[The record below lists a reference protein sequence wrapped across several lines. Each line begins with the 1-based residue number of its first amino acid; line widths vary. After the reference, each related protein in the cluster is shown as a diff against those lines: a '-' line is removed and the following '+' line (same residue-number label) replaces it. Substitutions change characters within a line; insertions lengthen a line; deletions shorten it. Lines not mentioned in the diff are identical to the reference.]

1 LNNNFTDPG
10 EVRNA
15 FPNDFPQEK
24 PKSNEWI
31 GRIESATKE
40 EQSWRTRATVYW
52 RRYLNRYSSG
62 ASIGRFDWSK
72 ARSNI
77 FFSNT
82 EFFRSAVLPEMP
94 EPVIRERYAKQEAE
108 DDQQKQFFS
117 TCADVVER
125 AIEYA
130 VKTIPNK
137 KAVEMFKNDAL
148 ITGRGV
154 LWVVFNADNDPMSG
168 QISNERIELKHL
180 SYNDFRMAPSR
191 NWEECWWVARRIL
204 LDKDGLKKRFGP
216 EIAEK
221 TTFTYPTSED
231 EQWKGDNAVQYEQRA
246 IIWEIWDKKSKK
258 VFFVSPGNPDI
269 LEENPAPY
277 NLQGFFPTP
286 EPLRLIVDPNTMIPN
301 PEFDIYEKEA
311 QDLSVAAERRSLI
324 LQSIRARCFVPS
336 AYVDDVDKMNEA
348 SDAAYVPLTTND
360 GVIQNDG
367 GINSVFLYEPIEQ
380 RANVLDKLAS
390 EMEALTSTIFDITGR
405 SDAMNDAGTQPGA
418 GGEAETAT
426 RTIMKGKFG
435 SLRLQKKQELFNDY
449 INEIYK
455 ICSEL
460 ICEMYTQQTLMD
472 ITSVS
477 LPTQEEKDQD
487 AQAKQQK
494 EQEKQQYEQEKQ
506 QYDQYMQQMQQQ
518 QPQQDPNQEQD
529 PNQQPP
535 QDPNA
540 PQEPQ
545 PPEEEPVD
553 IRHESYIKKPTWDEV
568 KNYLKDTRLQAYL
581 LEVETEMN
589 VWEADSQTQQARVS
603 LFDTFIEKIEKIM
616 PITQEHPEFSDVLMS
631 LLSFVLD
638 SFKMPASQRNELD
651 DSMQAVQDALKQSA
665 EASKQNPPPPGPEE
679 ITAKAE
685 ETKAQAEM
693 TNAQTKQQESQM
705 DGQIK
710 QQEVQAKQQE
720 IQGKTQ
726 IEQMK
731 YQIDLREIARKEM
744 ETQSNAEIAKMKL
757 QLEQAKLQAISE
769 KEQTRSQTS
778 MHEVGEKLNVSR
790 EKIQSEMQR
799 EQLKMA
805 AKIKMENEKLRHK
818 AEIEKSKLI
827 EKAASADQEYE
838 LQQKEA
844 DEDLTLE

>member
-1 LNNNFTDPG
+1 LRLEELTDPQAT
-10 EVRNA
+10 RNA
-15 FPNDFPQEK
+15 FPNDNTGEK

-31 GRIESATKE
+31 GRIESASRE

-52 RRYLNRYSSG
+52 RRYLNRYNSSSS
-62 ASIGRFDWSK
+62 AGRFDWSK

-94 EPVIRERYAKQEAE
+94 EPVIRERYAKQEAD
-108 DDQQKQFFS
+108 DDQQKQFFA
-117 TCADVVER
+117 TCADIVER

-130 VKTIPNK
+130 VKNLSNK

-154 LWVVFNADNDPMSG
+154 LWVVFNADNNPMDGSL
-168 QISNERIELKHL
+168 SNERIELKHL
-180 SYNDFRMAPSR
+180 SYNDFRMSPSR
-191 NWEECWWVARRIL
+191 NWDEVWWVARRIL
-204 LDKDGLKKRFGP
+204 LDKKGLKKRFGP
-216 EIAEK
+216 EVAEK
-221 TTFTYPTSED
+221 TSFTYPTSED
-231 EQWKGDNAVQYEQRA
+231 EIWKGDNAVQFEQRA
-246 IIWEIWDKKSKK
+246 IVWEIWDKKSKK
-258 VFFVSPGNPDI
+258 VFFVSPGNSDI

-277 NLQGFFPTP
+277 GLANFFPTP
-286 EPLRLIVDPNTMIPN
+286 EPLRLVVDPNTMIPN

-311 QDLSVAAERRSLI
+311 MDLSIAAERRSTI

-336 AYVDDVDKMNEA
+336 TFVDDVEKMNEA
-348 SDAAYVPLTTND
+348 SDASYVPLTTND
-360 GVIQNDG
+360 GMLQEGQTVENI
-367 GINSVFLYEPIEQ
+367 FLYEPIEA
-380 RANVLDKLAS
+380 RANVLDKLAR
-390 EMEALTSTIFDITGR
+390 EMDALTSTIFDITGR
-405 SDAMNDAGTQPGA
+405 SDAMNDAGTQPGE

-460 ICEMYTQQTLMD
+460 ICEMYTVQTLMD

-477 LPTQEEKDQD
+477 LPTTEEKQQD
-487 AQAKQQK
+487 EAKKQQK
-494 EQEKQQYEQEKQ
+494 EQEQQAYEQQ
-506 QYDQYMQQMQQQ
+506 MQQFQAMQQQ
-518 QPQQDPNQEQD
+518 QPQQDPNQ
-529 PNQQPP
+529 P

-540 PQEPQ
+540 PPPEQPQEPQ
-545 PPEEEPVD
+545 PPEEEPLD
-553 IRHESYIKKPTWDEV
+553 IRYENYIKKPTWDEV
-568 KNYLKDTRLQAYL
+568 RNYLKDTRLQAYL

-631 LLSFVLD
+631 LLGFVLD

-651 DSMQAVQDALKQSA
+651 DSMQAVQTALKQAALSA
-665 EASKQNPPPPGPEE
+665 KQNPPPPGPEE
-679 ITAKAE
+679 IAAKAE

-693 TNAQTKQQESQM
+693 TNAQTKQQESQV

-710 QQEVQAKQQE
+710 QQEVAAKQQE

-744 ETQSNAEIAKMKL
+744 ETQSNTEIAKMKL
-757 QLEQAKLQAISE
+757 QLEQMRLQAMGAKEDKRAQAGLMETNE
-769 KEQTRSQTS
+769 KTS
-778 MHEVGEKLNVSR
+778 VAR
-790 EKIQSEMQR
+790 EKIKAEAMR
-799 EQLKMA
+799 EQMKMT
-805 AKIKMENEKLRHK
+805 AKIQMENEKLRNK
-818 AEIEKSKLI
+818 LDIEKSKLI

-838 LQQKEA
+838 LQQQEEA
-844 DEDLTLE
+844 DDDLNLE

>member
-1 LNNNFTDPG
+1 LIDDNGPLDI
-10 EVRNA
+10 RNA
-15 FPNDFPQEK
+15 FPNDNKAER

-40 EQSWRTRATVYW
+40 EQSWRNRATAYW
-52 RRYLNRYSSG
+52 RRYLNRYTST
-62 ASIGRFDWSK
+62 ASVGRFDWSK

-77 FFSNT
+77 FFSNV

-108 DDQQKQFFS
+108 DDQQKQFFA
-117 TCADVVER
+117 TCADIVER

-130 VKTIPNK
+130 VKNLSNK

-154 LWVVFNADNDPMSG
+154 LWVIFNADTDPNTG
-168 QISNERIELKHL
+168 ETVNERIELKHL
-180 SYNDFRMAPSR
+180 SANDFRMSPAR
-191 NWEECWWVARRIL
+191 NWEETWWVARRIL
-204 LDKDGLKKRFGP
+204 LDKAGLKKRFGP
-216 EIAEK
+216 EVAEK

-246 IIWEIWDKKSKK
+246 IVWEVWDKKSKK
-258 VFFVSPGNPDI
+258 VFFVSPGNPEI

-277 NLQGFFPTP
+277 GLADFFPTP

-301 PEFDIYEKEA
+301 PEFDLYEREA
-311 QDLSVAAERRSLI
+311 QDLSIAAERRSTMLKA
-324 LQSIRARCFVPS
+324 IRARCFVPTN
-336 AYVDDVDKMNEA
+336 YVADVDKLNEA
-348 SDAAYVPLTTND
+348 SDAAYVPLTAND
-360 GVIQNDG
+360 GLIQDG
-367 GINSVFLYEPIEQ
+367 GVQNIFVYEPIEQ

-390 EMEALTSTIFDITGR
+390 EMDALTSTIFDITGR
-405 SDAMNDAGTQPGA
+405 SDAMNDAGTQPGQ

-460 ICEMYTQQTLMD
+460 ICEMYSQQTLMD

-477 LPTQEEKDQD
+477 LPTAEEKQQD
-487 AQAKQQK
+487 AQMKEQK
-494 EQEKQQYEQEKQ
+494 EQEKQQQEQEA
-506 QYDQYMQQMQQQ
+506 QQMQEQQAQQQQQQQQQQDPNDPNAQQQEQGQEEEQQPQQQ
-518 QPQQDPNQEQD
+518 QP
-529 PNQQPP
+529 
-535 QDPNA
+535 
-540 PQEPQ
+540 
-545 PPEEEPVD
+545 EEEPID
-553 IRHESYIKKPTWDEV
+553 IRYENYIKKPTWDEV
-568 KNYLKDTRLQAYL
+568 RGYLKDTRLQAYL

-631 LLSFVLD
+631 LLGFVLD

-651 DSMQAVQDALKQSA
+651 DSMQAVQTALKQA
-665 EASKQNPPPPGPEE
+665 AAAAKQNPPPPGPEE

-693 TNAQTKQQESQM
+693 TNAQTKQQQVQTE
-705 DGQIK
+705 GQVAM
-710 QQEVQAKQQE
+710 QEVQIKGQE
-720 IQGKTQ
+720 IQSKTQ

-731 YQIDLREIARKEM
+731 EQRELREIARKEQ
-744 ETQSNAEIAKMKL
+744 EDATNAEIAKMKL
-757 QLEQAKLQAISE
+757 QLEQMKINAIMQKEE
-769 KEQTRSQTS
+769 KRSQTDMMQS
-778 MHEVGEKLNVSR
+778 SEKSNVSR
-790 EKIQSEMQR
+790 EKLRNEIER
-799 EQLKMA
+799 EQMKLTTKLQ
-805 AKIKMENEKLRHK
+805 MENEKLRNK

-838 LQQKEA
+838 LQQQEA

>member
-1 LNNNFTDPG
+1 MG
-10 EVRNA
+10 VRNA
-15 FPNDFPQEK
+15 FPNDNKPEK
-24 PKSNEWI
+24 PQSNEWI
-31 GRIESATKE
+31 SRIESATKE
-40 EQSWRTRATVYW
+40 EQSWRTRATIYW
-52 RRYLNRYSSG
+52 RRYLNRYNSG
-62 ASIGRFDWSK
+62 ASVGRFDWSK

-108 DDQQKQFFS
+108 DDQQKQFFA

-130 VKTIPNK
+130 IKNLSNK
-137 KAVEMFKNDAL
+137 KSVEMFKNDAL

-154 LWVVFNADNDPMSG
+154 LWVVFNADNDPMTG
-168 QISNERIELKHL
+168 EIRNERIELKHL
-180 SYNDFRMAPSR
+180 SYNDFRMSPAR
-191 NWEECWWVARRIL
+191 NWEEVWWVARRIL
-204 LDKDGLKKRFGP
+204 LDKKGLNKRFGP
-216 EIAEK
+216 EVAEK
-221 TTFTYPTSED
+221 TSFTYPTTED
-231 EQWKGDNAVQYEQRA
+231 DVWKGDNAVQLEQRA
-246 IIWEIWDKKSKK
+246 IIWEIWDKKSKR

-277 NLQGFFPTP
+277 NLAGFFPTP

-311 QDLSVAAERRSLI
+311 QDLSVAAERRSMI
-324 LQSIRARCFVPS
+324 LKSIRARCFVPS
-336 AYVDDVDKMNEA
+336 TYVEDVDKMNDA
-348 SDAAYVPLTTND
+348 GDAAYVPLTTND
-360 GVIQNDG
+360 GIISEGQ
-367 GINSVFLYEPIEQ
+367 GIENIFLYEPIDQ
-380 RANVLDKLAS
+380 RASVLEKLAS

-405 SDAMNDAGTQPGA
+405 SDAMNDAGTQPGS

-460 ICEMYTQQTLMD
+460 ICEMYSIQTLMD

-477 LPTQEEKDQD
+477 LPTAEEKDQD
-487 AQAKQQK
+487 AQMKQQK
-494 EQEKQQYEQEKQ
+494 EMEKQQYEQEKQ
-506 QYDQYMQQMQQQ
+506 MYDQQMQQQ
-518 QPQQDPNQEQD
+518 PPPDPNQ
-529 PNQQPP
+529 PP
-535 QDPNA
+535 DPNA

-545 PPEEEPVD
+545 PPQEEELD
-553 IRHESYIKKPTWDEV
+553 IRHENYIKKPTWDEV
-568 KNYLKDTRLQAYL
+568 KSYLKDTRLQAYL

-631 LLSFVLD
+631 LLGFVLD

-651 DSMQAVQDALKQSA
+651 DSMQAVQTALKQA
-665 EASKQNPPPPGPEE
+665 AMAAKQNPPPPGPEQ
-679 ITAKAE
+679 ITAEAEKTKAE
-685 ETKAQAEM
+685 AEM
-693 TNAQTKQQESQM
+693 TNAQTKQQETQTEGEVAM
-705 DGQIK
+705 
-710 QQEVQAKQQE
+710 QEVQVKSQE
-720 IQGKTQ
+720 VQSKTQ

-731 YQIDLREIARKEM
+731 YQIELREIARKEM

-757 QLEQAKLQAISE
+757 ELEQAKLAAMGAKEDQKSQTNLQETSE
-769 KEQTRSQTS
+769 KSAVARD
-778 MHEVGEKLNVSR
+778 
-790 EKIQSEMQR
+790 KIRAEIER
-799 EQLKMA
+799 EQMKLTTKLQ
-805 AKIKMENEKLRHK
+805 MENEKLSSK

-838 LQQKEA
+838 IQQDEA
-844 DEDLTLE
+844 DEDLELE